1 MALWVAMDSIISLLS
16 LNMIIQLDVPMEQ
29 WALAVVS
36 YSLYTYLIEVESNF
50 KTASRVH
57 VSADCSWSHES
68 DCRQQTHIIV
78 FGCPH
83 DHLVLLELIR

>member
-1 MALWVAMDSIISLLS
+1 MGRDGFHHFLTLS
-16 LNMIIQLDVPMEQ
+16 QHDYPIDVPMEQ

-36 YSLYTYLIEVESNF
+36 YSLYTYRIEVESNF